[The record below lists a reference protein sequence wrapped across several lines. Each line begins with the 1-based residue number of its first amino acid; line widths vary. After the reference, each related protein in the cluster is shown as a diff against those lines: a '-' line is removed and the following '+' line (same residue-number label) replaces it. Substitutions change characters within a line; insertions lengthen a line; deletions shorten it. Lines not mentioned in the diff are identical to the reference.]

1 MYQYLSVSYSFL
13 IWKRLIFLFPTV
25 IRDLDTISSQ
35 WKRLLRHL
43 QLHCIQWLQ
52 LEYPSHH
59 MLKSAIQLSGQ
70 LQFLEVFP
78 LVRLKFIMDM
88 AVSLECLIIQ
98 KQTYHLGPPYFAHSS
113 SP

>member
-1 MYQYLSVSYSFL
+1 MYQYLRMSYLFL
-13 IWKRLIFLFPTV
+13 TWFGLIFLFPTV

-35 WKRLLRHL
+35 WHRLLRHR

-52 LEYPSHH
+52 LEYPSPH
-59 MLKSAIQLSGQ
+59 MLKSTIQLSSQ

-78 LVRLKFIMDM
+78 LVRVKFIMDK
-88 AVSLECLIIQ
+88 AASLECLIVQ
-98 KQTYHLGPPYFAHSS
+98 KQTYHLSPPYFAHSS